1 MRNYV
6 LGSATTVLDLKKMIW
21 EKTHVQP
28 QRQKLLNLKLKG
40 KPAPEEALLS
50 NLDLKAGVSNKIMM
64 MGSSEQGKKSLKII
78 YSTRKGSPRCV
89 AAMGKPLRNSY
100 LHPFKVLGPL
110 FL

>member
-6 LGSATTVLDLKKMIW
+6 LGSAITVLDLKKMIW

-78 YSTRKGSPRCV
+78 SGFVFHRFS
-89 AAMGKPLRNSY
+89 LNSRRT
-100 LHPFKVLGPL
+100 KL
-110 FL
+110 FFL

>member
-6 LGSATTVLDLKKMIW
+6 LGSAITVLDLKKMIW

-78 YSTRKGSPRCV
+78 YSTRSPWTATPALIKV
-89 AAMGKPLRNSY
+89 EKKEGKIKHSFM
-100 LHPFKVLGPL
+100 HKI
-110 FL
+110 

>member
-78 YSTRKGSPRCV
+78 YSTRKGSPRV
-89 AAMGKPLRNSY
+89 AWQPWANL
-100 LHPFKVLGPL
+100 
-110 FL
+110 